1 MNKEIQRSIDEM
13 NACLI
18 MCMRCTRLVEFR
30 QSVAAS
36 KRNSYKDQEYWGK
49 PVPGFGDVNA
59 ELLIIGL
66 APGAHG
72 SNRTGRVFT
81 GDHSGKFLYGVL
93 HEAGFSTKANSENR
107 HDDLRLKNCYI
118 IAAVRCV
125 PPGNKPIREEL
136 ENCSYYFDS
145 EISFLK
151 NVRVVVALGKI
162 AFDAFIQHLRRQKT
176 EIPKPAPK
184 FKHGAMVKFNDG
196 KILIASYHPS
206 RQNTQTGK
214 LTRGMF
220 LDIFLTGKSL
230 LEDSSPDLLDEP
242 THSS

>member
-1 MNKEIQRSIDEM
+1 MMCKNMDEF
-13 NACLI
+13 NTCLI
-18 MCMRCTRLVEFR
+18 KCTKCPRLVEFR
-30 QSVAAS
+30 QSVATS

-49 PVPGFGDVNA
+49 PVPGFGDINA

-93 HEAGFSTKANSENR
+93 YEAGFSTKSSSKNR

-118 IAAVRCV
+118 TAAVRCA
-125 PPGNKPIREEL
+125 PPGNKPTKEEL
-136 ENCSYYFDS
+136 ENCSHFLDA
-145 EISFLK
+145 EISFLRDVK
-151 NVRVVVALGKI
+151 AVVALGKI
-162 AFDAFIQHLRRQKT
+162 AFDAFIQHLRRQKI

-184 FKHGAMVKFNDG
+184 FKHGAIIKFNNG
-196 KILIASYHPS
+196 QTLIVSYHPS

-220 LDIFLTGKSL
+220 LDIFLIAKNL
-230 LEDSSPDLLDEP
+230 LEDSSADLIL
-242 THSS
+242 